1 MKKMMKRFATFT
13 MLNFCLTFLFPF
25 AAMANQ
31 LPAIN
36 DYNNLPEGYQA
47 MGTQNEELTNKGSYS
62 YLLAINEKVRNI
74 ENEEY
79 EYTRDI
85 FYDFTNLPENSYFH
99 SSNRQDFGNGYIYQS
114 PGVVMYFRYT
124 DKITGVDEF
133 LKQYKLITDEEYRNK
148 DAASIP
154 DSIKLDTIGKY
165 RAVNATISYED
176 VEGYSQNNHYF
187 IPLPTPVPHYGT
199 AYLLLIVSNDVQ
211 VGGDITIDEVPKI
224 YDQWLAECLATTEGW
239 VNEIMQFNYTV
250 RADEFIEGPASD
262 EWPQSDNEPS
272 PSEEPTSEATPE
284 PGNESQIDEGSTPVE
299 EPGTNED
306 NAPVKEPESEKKPDK
321 SERADNK
328 NDSSDEESKSEN
340 NPDDYADP
348 LDAAI
353 ITIISILISILF
365 GGAGG
370 SVPNT
375 PAGADVTPASSPSG
389 NDLGK
394 WVHFDDEGDIE
405 ATDPI
410 SGEKRNFVHN
420 GDGTYTD
427 PVSDAT
433 YTPEEL
439 SEQMNHRE
447 ENAQTIRQDQEQFKK
462 NVDEDSR
469 RNQELS
475 KDSKRLEEDL
485 RRERDERAHREK
497 VERVATN
504 LGMSGASEKE
514 VKEELARRMERDEEF
529 RQKMHDYAKRHDM
542 AVDALETTV
551 DIADYAMSAGESLG
565 GAAGKAVSATYK
577 GIKNTVSTVAEK
589 GLSTGSV
596 VEGIIKGGTEA
607 ATTIMDS
614 GIAKAGV
621 TIGGTVA
628 GEVASAV
635 NDGGDFGDAIKD
647 GLISGTGNA
656 AIGAVGDAIGEA
668 VEGDGLLNK
677 AAETAEK
684 LAETA
689 YGKEIVEPMYDNL
702 TNKDD

>member
-1 MKKMMKRFATFT
+1 MKKIMRKSAVFILVTLCFTLLWSFAST
-13 MLNFCLTFLFPF
+13 
-25 AAMANQ
+25 ADQ
-31 LPAIN
+31 LPVIS
-36 DYNNLPEGYQA
+36 DYNDLPDGYQV
-47 MGTQNEELTNKGSYS
+47 MGTQNEELTSKGSYS

-74 ENEEY
+74 ESEEY
-79 EYTRDI
+79 EYTRNV
-85 FYDFTNLPENSYFH
+85 FYDFTNLPEGSYFH
-99 SSNRQDFGNGYIYQS
+99 SSNRQDFNNGYIYQS

-133 LKQYKLITDEEYRNK
+133 LEQYRLITDEEYRNK

-165 RAVNATISYED
+165 RAVHAAINYED
-176 VEGYSQNNHYF
+176 VKGYYQNEHYF
-187 IPLPTPVPHYGT
+187 IPLSTPIPHYGT

-224 YDQWLAECLATTEGW
+224 YDQWLAECLETTEGW

-250 RADEFIEGPASD
+250 RADEFIEGPVSD
-262 EWPQSDNEPS
+262 DWLQSDNEPS
-272 PSEEPTSEATPE
+272 PVEEPE
-284 PGNESQIDEGSTPVE
+284 PGNESQTNEDSTPAE

-306 NAPVKEPESEKKPDK
+306 NTPVKEPESEKEPGKHEENDNI
-321 SERADNK
+321 AD
-328 NDSSDEESKSEN
+328 DSDEESESEN
-340 NPDDYADP
+340 SPDGYADP

-353 ITIISILISILF
+353 ITLISILISILF

-370 SVPNT
+370 SVPT
-375 PAGADVTPASSPSG
+375 IPERAGETLAPSPSD
-389 NDLGK
+389 NDYGK
-394 WVHFDDEGDIE
+394 WIHFDDEGDIE

-427 PVSDAT
+427 PVSGAT

-439 SEQMNHRE
+439 SRQMNHRE
-447 ENAQTIRQDQEQFKK
+447 ENAQTIRKDQEQFRK
-462 NVDEDSR
+462 NVDEDSK
-469 RNQELS
+469 RNEELS
-475 KDSKRLEEDL
+475 NDSKKLEEDL
-485 RRERDERAHREK
+485 RREREERAHREK
-497 VERVATN
+497 VERIATN

-596 VEGIIKGGTEA
+596 IEGVIKGGTEA
-607 ATTIMDS
+607 ATTLMDS

-628 GEVASAV
+628 GEVAGAI
-635 NDGGDFGDAIKD
+635 NDGTDIGDAIKD
-647 GLISGTGNA
+647 GLITGSGNA

-684 LAETA
+684 IAETA
-689 YGKEIVEPMYDNL
+689 YGKEIVDPMLDKL
-702 TNKDD
+702 KNKD

>member
-1 MKKMMKRFATFT
+1 MKKIMRKSAVFILVTLCFTLLWSFAST
-13 MLNFCLTFLFPF
+13 
-25 AAMANQ
+25 ADQ
-31 LPAIN
+31 LPVIS
-36 DYNNLPEGYQA
+36 DYNDLPDGYQV
-47 MGTQNEELTNKGSYS
+47 MGTQNEELTSKGSYS

-74 ENEEY
+74 ESEEY
-79 EYTRDI
+79 EYTRNV
-85 FYDFTNLPENSYFH
+85 FYDFTNLPEGSYFH
-99 SSNRQDFGNGYIYQS
+99 SSNRQDFNNGYIYQS

-133 LKQYKLITDEEYRNK
+133 LEQYRLITDEEYRNK

-165 RAVNATISYED
+165 RAVHAAINYED
-176 VEGYSQNNHYF
+176 VKGYYQNEHYF
-187 IPLPTPVPHYGT
+187 IPLSTPIPHYGT

-224 YDQWLAECLATTEGW
+224 YDQWLAECLETTEGW

-250 RADEFIEGPASD
+250 RADEFIEGPVSD
-262 EWPQSDNEPS
+262 DWLQSDNEPS
-272 PSEEPTSEATPE
+272 PVEEPE
-284 PGNESQIDEGSTPVE
+284 PGNESQTNEDSTPAE

-306 NAPVKEPESEKKPDK
+306 NTPVKEPESEKEPGKHEENDNI
-321 SERADNK
+321 AD
-328 NDSSDEESKSEN
+328 DSDEESESEN
-340 NPDDYADP
+340 SPDGYADP

-353 ITIISILISILF
+353 ITLISILISILF

-370 SVPNT
+370 SVPT
-375 PAGADVTPASSPSG
+375 IPEGAGETLAPSPSD
-389 NDLGK
+389 NDYGK
-394 WVHFDDEGDIE
+394 WIHFDDEGDIE

-427 PVSDAT
+427 PVSGAT

-439 SEQMNHRE
+439 SRQMNHRE
-447 ENAQTIRQDQEQFKK
+447 ENAQTIRKDQEQFRK
-462 NVDEDSR
+462 NVDEDSK
-469 RNQELS
+469 RNEELS
-475 KDSKRLEEDL
+475 NDSKKLEEDL
-485 RRERDERAHREK
+485 RREREERAHREK
-497 VERVATN
+497 VERIATN

-596 VEGIIKGGTEA
+596 IEGVIKGGTEA
-607 ATTIMDS
+607 ATTLMDS

-628 GEVASAV
+628 GEVAGAI
-635 NDGGDFGDAIKD
+635 NDGTDIGDAIKD
-647 GLISGTGNA
+647 GLITGSGNA

-684 LAETA
+684 IAETA
-689 YGKEIVEPMYDNL
+689 YGKEIVDPMLDKL
-702 TNKDD
+702 KNKD

>member
-1 MKKMMKRFATFT
+1 MKKIMRKSAVFILVTLCFTLLWSFAST
-13 MLNFCLTFLFPF
+13 
-25 AAMANQ
+25 ADQ
-31 LPAIN
+31 LPVIS
-36 DYNNLPEGYQA
+36 DYNDLPDGYQV
-47 MGTQNEELTNKGSYS
+47 MGTQNEELTSKGSYS

-74 ENEEY
+74 ESEEY
-79 EYTRDI
+79 EYTRNV
-85 FYDFTNLPENSYFH
+85 FYDFTNLPEGSYFH
-99 SSNRQDFGNGYIYQS
+99 SSNRQDFNNGYIYQS

-133 LKQYKLITDEEYRNK
+133 LEQYRLITDEEYRNK

-165 RAVNATISYED
+165 RAVHAAINYED
-176 VEGYSQNNHYF
+176 VKGYYQNEHYF
-187 IPLPTPVPHYGT
+187 IPLSTPIPHYGT

-224 YDQWLAECLATTEGW
+224 YDQWLAECLETTEGW

-250 RADEFIEGPASD
+250 RADEFIEGPVSD
-262 EWPQSDNEPS
+262 DWLQSDNEPS
-272 PSEEPTSEATPE
+272 PVGEPE
-284 PGNESQIDEGSTPVE
+284 PGNESQTNEDSTPAE

-306 NAPVKEPESEKKPDK
+306 NTPVKEPESEKEPGKHEENDNI
-321 SERADNK
+321 AD
-328 NDSSDEESKSEN
+328 DSDEESESEN
-340 NPDDYADP
+340 SPDGYA
-348 LDAAI
+348 
-353 ITIISILISILF
+353 
-365 GGAGG
+365 
-370 SVPNT
+370 
-375 PAGADVTPASSPSG
+375 
-389 NDLGK
+389 
-394 WVHFDDEGDIE
+394 E

-427 PVSDAT
+427 PVSGAT

-439 SEQMNHRE
+439 SRQMNHRE
-447 ENAQTIRQDQEQFKK
+447 ENAQTIRKDQEQFRK
-462 NVDEDSR
+462 NVDEDSK
-469 RNQELS
+469 RNEELS
-475 KDSKRLEEDL
+475 NDSKKLEEDL
-485 RRERDERAHREK
+485 RREREERAHREK
-497 VERVATN
+497 VERIATN

-596 VEGIIKGGTEA
+596 IEGVIKGGTEA
-607 ATTIMDS
+607 ATTLMDS

-628 GEVASAV
+628 GEVAGAI
-635 NDGGDFGDAIKD
+635 NDGTDIGDAIKD
-647 GLISGTGNA
+647 GLITGSGNA

-684 LAETA
+684 IAETA
-689 YGKEIVEPMYDNL
+689 YGKEIVDPMLDKL
-702 TNKDD
+702 KNKD

>member
-1 MKKMMKRFATFT
+1 MKKT
-13 MLNFCLTFLFPF
+13 MRKSAAFIVIILCLTLLLPF
-25 AAMANQ
+25 ASTADQ
-31 LPAIN
+31 LPIIS

-47 MGTQNEELTNKGSYS
+47 MGTQNEELTAKGSYS
-62 YLLAINEKVRNI
+62 YLLAVNEKVRNI
-74 ENEEY
+74 ESEEY

-99 SSNRQDFGNGYIYQS
+99 SSNRQDFDNGYIYQS
-114 PGVVMYFRYT
+114 PGVVMHFRYT
-124 DKITGVDEF
+124 DKITGPEDF
-133 LKQYKLITDEEYRNK
+133 LNQYKLITDEEYRNK
-148 DAASIP
+148 EAASIP

-165 RAVNATISYED
+165 RAVHATINYED
-176 VEGYSQNNHYF
+176 VKGYLQNDHYF
-187 IPLPTPVPHYGT
+187 IPIPTPIPHYGT
-199 AYLLLIVSNDVQ
+199 AYLMLIVSNDVQ
-211 VGGDITIDEVPKI
+211 VQGDITIDEVPQI
-224 YDQWLAECLATTEGW
+224 YDQWLAECLETTEGW
-239 VNEIMQFNYTV
+239 VDEIMQFNYTV
-250 RADEFIEGPASD
+250 RADEFIEGPVSD

-272 PSEEPTSEATPE
+272 PVEKPTEATPE
-284 PGNESQIDEGSTPVE
+284 PGNESQTDEDITPVE
-299 EPGTNED
+299 EPGTNKD
-306 NAPVKEPESEKKPDK
+306 NTPIKEPESEKEPGNH
-321 SERADNK
+321 EGNDNK
-328 NDSSDEESKSEN
+328 TDNSDAESKSEN
-340 NPDDYADP
+340 SPDGYADP

-370 SVPNT
+370 SIPIT
-375 PAGADVTPASSPSG
+375 PAGAGGTPAPSPSG

-394 WVHFDDEGDIE
+394 WLHFDDQGDIE

-427 PVSDAT
+427 PISGAT

-439 SEQMNHRE
+439 SQQMKHRE
-447 ENAQTIRQDQEQFKK
+447 KNAQTIRQDEKQFKK
-462 NVDEDSR
+462 NIDEDSK
-469 RNQELS
+469 RNEELS
-475 KDSKRLEEDL
+475 NDSKILEEEL
-485 RRERDERAHREK
+485 RREREERAHREK

-504 LGMSGASEKE
+504 LGMSGASEDD
-514 VKEELARRMERDEEF
+514 VKKELARRMERDEEF
-529 RQKMHDYAKRHDM
+529 RQKMHDYATRRDM
-542 AVDALETTV
+542 AVDTLEKTV
-551 DIADYAMSAGESLG
+551 EIADYAMSAGESLG

-577 GIKNTVSTVAEK
+577 GVKNTVSTVAEK

-596 VEGIIKGGTEA
+596 IEGVIKGGTEA
-607 ATTIMDS
+607 ATTVMNS

-635 NDGGDFGDAIKD
+635 NDGTDIGDAIKE
-647 GLISGTGNA
+647 GLITGSGNA

-684 LAETA
+684 IAETA
-689 YGKEIVEPMYDNL
+689 YGKEIVEPMLDKL
-702 TNKDD
+702 ANKDD